1 MSDFENIRA
10 LASLPAPR
18 VLVDRIDLVELL
30 AELDTLRTGS
40 TAKPASKYT
49 AEFEEAWSLYPSRP
63 GNSKAAAFKAWA
75 ARLKAGATV
84 VEMMD
89 GTAKYAAYVKAER
102 TEPHFIKQAAT
113 FYGPGEHFSADWTT
127 RRGPAAD
134 GGVAG
139 AGRPRGPAPETDE
152 DRAARRSRWG
162 IPGIEG
168 APDAS

>member
-30 AELDTLRTGS
+30 AELDTLRTGGA
-40 TAKPASKYT
+40 AKSASKYT

-84 VEMMD
+84 VEMID

-102 TEPHFIKQAAT
+102 TEAHFIKQAAT
-113 FYGPGEHFSADWTT
+113 FYGPGEHFAADWTP
-127 RRGPAAD
+127 RRAVKPVALTDINAANNAEAKRRLFGGPPDDGMTIDAA
-134 GGVAG
+134 
-139 AGRPRGPAPETDE
+139 
-152 DRAARRSRWG
+152 
-162 IPGIEG
+162 
-168 APDAS
+168 